1 MRRQLVA
8 YGELFCF
15 LAAWTAGLLATIGA
29 ASSDAPQEARSAS
42 VAPAE
47 SANDVS
53 YE

>member
-8 YGELFCF
+8 YGELLCF

-29 ASSDAPQEARSAS
+29 ANSDAPQEARSAA
-42 VAPAE
+42 VAPGE
-47 SANDVS
+47 GSNDVS